1 MSVRHVVCLGV
12 AAACV
17 MPAAGFAQQETGEAE
32 RNWSRVSQCGAIADD
47 ERRLDCMDDVLRAA
61 GVMRGGTSGATPPQ
75 AARPGDTVPAARS
88 GPASRTSEP
97 ATTHTESLATTI
109 ASVQTIGYQR
119 LLVTTAEG
127 SVWEQT
133 QAETFRTPAKA
144 GDAFSVEPAAM
155 GSFRCRFNQS
165 SRYRCRQVN

>member
-1 MSVRHVVCLGV
+1 MMLVGV
-12 AAACV
+12 AACLL
-17 MPAAGFAQQETGEAE
+17 PAPGFAQEDTGEAA
-32 RNWSRVSQCGAIADD
+32 RNWARIAQCGSIAEA
-47 ERRLDCMDDVLRAA
+47 ERRLGCMDGVLREAGIASAA
-61 GVMRGGTSGATPPQ
+61 ISEAAPRQQARLNDSAPPTPGAPAP
-75 AARPGDTVPAARS
+75 RSREPEREDT
-88 GPASRTSEP
+88 GPV
-97 ATTHTESLATTI
+97 ATTI

-119 LLVTTAEG
+119 VLVTTAEG

-165 SRYRCRQVN
+165 TRYRCKQVN